1 MKLKDLLKS
10 FNLSEE
16 AIKIYLEGLGN
27 IPYTFSE
34 IHKIIPNFSKEE
46 VKEILNELIEKKL
59 VLLITPKYS
68 ESIPHYIILPPFS
81 AVLNSIIELSNIS
94 EDKIIEDTKRNPQL
108 DKFQDNLYQDLEII
122 SQDLIDVIGSQDS
135 SNQTT
140 EILSE
145 VEENVKKFGQV
156 ILNDVIGLISQL
168 KRQYTYDGHDLNV
181 LINSVKEKISESE
194 DIVANMFSQFR
205 DIVKEMG
212 TPDTTTQVEAFKIFI
227 RKLGESIDNRVQEIS
242 LSAGSLPYEKI
253 QSIETSLYNTLT
265 NYISVNKVS
274 LEKLWSITS
283 SEKIKEILSV
293 LLDKCTKDLTI
304 IIPDIEYFIPL
315 EKFNLDYSE
324 DLSVKHK
331 IQSSTTK
338 KSPVKK
344 SPDSRPSITKKQK
357 KELTEKF
364 DLTAKKAA
372 ELKGFELSHDIAD
385 IIALVSEINPE
396 SIVIESI
403 QGWLNR
409 LLVIRKHLDS
419 NTQYLLLEAIEK
431 WKKQYFKVKKVE
443 EKLEQE
449 LVGELKAKLS
459 EKKSILEKK
468 NGERIPSAGLNIKLI
483 SSEPHDNKHT
493 LAFTKKVNIEYLQL
507 KNNNIIAIIGDNLY
521 LIFGV
526 CQKASNKPT
535 FEISGFFS
543 TYKPL
548 IEILNPLVVEL
559 SNRAQLPKE
568 IEINKGFNEI
578 IENINDYT
586 GRKISKRLKR
596 LLNVAFEKDGISLNI
611 LELKL
616 LTGKLEKLYYP
627 LDDEMKDYIIKE
639 LNKLNKE
646 FSTLDLEYPP
656 EFRLPI
662 LEEEKGELEEEI
674 IPDEVEIEP
683 LGPEKINNL
692 FEILI
697 EKVDELKGVEIGEQI
712 DKFIEVVLKLQG
724 YANIIEWKNTLQTV
738 DKTLEAPFKEKIKED
753 LLRWKAGILK
763 QTSSSVLPIQE
774 ESAKMYEDSQS
785 TSRQESTASI
795 LEEEYISPGLAQSQF
810 PAEEES
816 LSTDDEGKND
826 PETEMKEL
834 FNEIQAKL
842 GELSGTEISK
852 KLQNIVDIILE
863 TEGYSMSLKGIK
875 DWISKFRMIRAP
887 LESEIKDDFEL
898 EFQKWKEKYSAEDS
912 EIALD
917 FSPSFDMVEGYNEET
932 GSGNGGALKDRFIS
946 LIQNAHTLK
955 GYELSN
961 ELQKVADIL
970 LQSHGAVAVNII
982 RQWISKLR
990 SIKELLEDEIK
1001 EDFLAE
1007 LEIWKEKFT

>member
-1 MKLKDLLKS
+1 MKDLLKS
-10 FNLSEE
+10 FNLSQE

-34 IHKIIPNFSKEE
+34 IHKIIPDFSKEE

-68 ESIPHYIILPPFS
+68 ESIPHYIIIPPFA
-81 AVLNSIIELSNIS
+81 AVLNGIIELDNIS
-94 EDKIIEDTKRNPQL
+94 EDKNIEETKRNPEL
-108 DKFQDNLYQDLEII
+108 ERFQDNLYKDLEVI
-122 SQDLIDVIGSQDS
+122 SQGLIDGIGSQADYS
-135 SNQTT
+135 QTT

-145 VEENVKKFGQV
+145 VEENVKKFAHL
-156 ILNDVIGLISQL
+156 ILNDVIGLISS
-168 KRQYTYDGHDLNV
+168 LNLQSAV
-181 LINSVKEKISESE
+181 DARDFNKLINLVKQKISESE
-194 DIVANMFSQFR
+194 EIVANMFSQFR
-205 DIVKEMG
+205 NIVKEMG
-212 TPDTTTQVEAFKIFI
+212 TPDTPTQVEAFKTFI
-227 RKLGESIDNRVQEIS
+227 RKLGESIDKRVQEIS
-242 LSAGSLPYEKI
+242 LGAGSLPYDKI
-253 QSIETSLYNTLT
+253 QAIENSLYNILT
-265 NYISVNKVS
+265 NYISANKVS
-274 LEKLWSITS
+274 LEKFWSINS
-283 SEKIKEILSV
+283 SEKIKEIISV
-293 LLDKCTKDLTI
+293 LLDKCTKDLI
-304 IIPDIEYFIPL
+304 IIVPDIEYFIPL
-315 EKFNLDYSE
+315 EKFDLDYSD
-324 DLSVKHK
+324 DLSVKQK
-331 IQSSTTK
+331 TQSSTTK
-338 KSPVKK
+338 KPTSKK
-344 SPDSRPSITKKQK
+344 TPGSRLSITKKQK
-357 KELTEKF
+357 KEIVEKF
-364 DLTAKKAA
+364 ALTAKKVG
-372 ELKGFELSHDIAD
+372 ELKGFELSHDITD
-385 IIALVSEINPE
+385 ILALISEINPE

-419 NTQYLLLEAIEK
+419 NIQYLLLEAIEK
-431 WKKQYFKVKKVE
+431 WKKDYVKIKKIE
-443 EKLEQE
+443 EKPEKE
-449 LVGELKAKLS
+449 LVDELKGKLS
-459 EKKSILEKK
+459 EKKSSLEKI
-468 NGERIPSAGLNIKLI
+468 NGERIHTTGLNVKLI
-483 SSEPHDNKHT
+483 SSESHDNKHA
-493 LAFTKKVNIEYLQL
+493 LAFTKKLNIEYLQL

-526 CQKASNKPT
+526 CQKTSNKPT

-548 IEILNPLVVEL
+548 IEIIKPLVVEI
-559 SNRAQLPKE
+559 SNKAQLPKE

-656 EFRLPI
+656 EFRPPI

-674 IPDEVEIEP
+674 IPDEIEIEP
-683 LGPEKINNL
+683 LEPEKINNL

-724 YANIIEWKNTLQTV
+724 YSNIIEWKNTLQTV

-763 QTSSSVLPIQE
+763 QTSSSALPIQE

-816 LSTDDEGKND
+816 LSTDDEGKTD

-863 TEGYSMSLKGIK
+863 TEGYSMALKGIK
-875 DWISKFRMIRAP
+875 DWISKFRMIRGP

-898 EFQKWKEKYSAEDS
+898 EFQKWKEKFSAEDS
-912 EIALD
+912 EITLD
-917 FSPSFDMVEGYNEET
+917 FSPSFDMVEGYSEET
-932 GSGNGGALKDRFIS
+932 GSGNGGTLKDKFSS

-955 GYELSN
+955 GNELSN

-970 LQSHGAVAVNII
+970 LQSHGAVAVNVI

-1001 EDFLAE
+1001 EEFLAE